1 MLDNR
6 KALRFQKQDE
16 EDEAP
21 KTVKEQKAQE
31 REMQMAKEERAKH
44 IDFKEKAIKA
54 KEGAMKKMTAK
65 HAGGSASQG
74 GGQGKGP
81 NSGQDKKKANSFE
94 KTLASIHKMK
104 LLPCIVFAFSRAKV
118 VQMAQDVDP

>member
-1 MLDNR
+1 MPLSHNLMLQGRLTLIKDQSKPTDKKALKQVLDNR

-54 KEGAMKKMTAK
+54 KEGAMKKMLSACRERRNSYFGVGKIYSTA
-65 HAGGSASQG
+65 
-74 GGQGKGP
+74 
-81 NSGQDKKKANSFE
+81 N
-94 KTLASIHKMK
+94 
-104 LLPCIVFAFSRAKV
+104 
-118 VQMAQDVDP
+118 

>member
-1 MLDNR
+1 
-6 KALRFQKQDE
+6 
-16 EDEAP
+16 
-21 KTVKEQKAQE
+21 
-31 REMQMAKEERAKH
+31 MQMAKEERAKH
-44 IDFKEKAIKA
+44 IDFKEKAIRA